1 MDTREY
7 KEIKSDLK
15 KIVMFLEDTRI
26 YYHGDKLIV
35 PRDNYYDE
43 CDATESDIY

>member
-1 MDTREY
+1 MSAEEY

-15 KIVMFLEDTRI
+15 KIVGFLNDTRI

-35 PRDNYYDE
+35 RRDNYRDNY
-43 CDATESDIY
+43 